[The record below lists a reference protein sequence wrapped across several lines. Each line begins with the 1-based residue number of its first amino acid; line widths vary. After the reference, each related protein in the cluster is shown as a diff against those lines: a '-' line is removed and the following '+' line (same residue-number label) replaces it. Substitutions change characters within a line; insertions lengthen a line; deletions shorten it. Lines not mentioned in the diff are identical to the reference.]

1 MFESEPRVVPVECH
15 ECSLRTF
22 VRRKES
28 GLENVVPAL
37 APNCRHSPVWTCP
50 SLKIA
55 FMKAHASVR
64 NAL

>member
-1 MFESEPRVVPVECH
+1 MFESEPRIVPVECD

-28 GLENVVPAL
+28 GLANVVPAI
-37 APNCRHSPVWTCP
+37 APTCRHPPVVTCA

-55 FMKAHASVR
+55 FLKAHASVR
-64 NAL
+64 NVR

>member
-28 GLENVVPAL
+28 GLENVSFLPL
-37 APNCRHSPVWTCP
+37 HQ
-50 SLKIA
+50 IA
-55 FMKAHASVR
+55 GTRLLSHARV
-64 NAL
+64 